1 MPIVGVGNPAPGAGK
16 SLQYMGGRYWAGW
29 SGRVTA
35 VNGTNGSLFDFRSPD
50 IPLDT
55 TLCII
60 MDKTSVSAGKEFGW
74 RMEMDSIEIA
84 DFKTARSA
92 DQGALDIDPIY
103 FVIPAG
109 SLIGI
114 ECYTDDTDPIA
125 FTALIRAVQIGD

>member
-35 VNGTNGSLFDFRSPD
+35 TSGANGSLFNFRSPD

-60 MDKTSVSAGKEFGW
+60 MDKTSLSANVEFGW
-74 RMEMDSIEIA
+74 SMEMDGIEIA
-84 DFKTARSA
+84 DFKTLRNE
-92 DQGALDIDPIY
+92 DMGALDIDPIY
-103 FVIPAG
+103 FVIPGG

-114 ECYTDDTDPIA
+114 ECYTSDTDPIA
-125 FTALIRAVQIGD
+125 FTALLRAVQIGD